1 MFPGFHRNLAHSE
14 ARGFSFAPQ
23 PFQQFAANRQAAKND
38 CPVAAPRR
46 RGTYNGVKLEDAV
59 MAIIETDVE
68 SDVGSQDLDGGLEDS
83 ALEDCRFDTL
93 ALHAG
98 AYPDPTTG
106 AILTP
111 IYQTTTFRQAAVG
124 QDKGYTYS
132 RSANPTVSA
141 LERRLAALEGAEFCT
156 CYGTGLA
163 ATTALCL
170 ALLASGDRVVCSQ
183 AVYGGTV
190 RLFREVLAKFG
201 VTAEFVDTSEEEAFV
216 NALSKPTRFCFIETP
231 ANPTLRVTDLRLA
244 ALLTHEA
251 KSLLVIDNT
260 LLTPA
265 LQRPF
270 EFGADIVLH
279 STTKFIEGH
288 NATVGGAL
296 VTRDPELHDKLAFA
310 RNAIGAIQ
318 SPFPAWLTLQ
328 GVKTLPLRMSRHSE
342 NALQIARFL
351 MAHERVTKVIYPGLE
366 SFPQFEL
373 VQRQQ
378 KSGGALIAFE
388 VEGGVEAGI
397 RLMNSVRLCALAENL
412 GAAETI
418 ITHPASMTHADV
430 PRAQREAAGIT
441 DGLVRLS
448 VGLESSLDL
457 IGDLAQALKC

>member
-1 MFPGFHRNLAHSE
+1 MATIESE
-14 ARGFSFAPQ
+14 ITDYRI
-23 PFQQFAANRQAAKND
+23 QFAK
-38 CPVAAPRR
+38 
-46 RGTYNGVKLEDAV
+46 GK
-59 MAIIETDVE
+59 
-68 SDVGSQDLDGGLEDS
+68 SQYHEL
-83 ALEDCRFDTL
+83 DTL

-98 AYPDPTTG
+98 ASPDPTTG
-106 AILTP
+106 AMLTP
-111 IYQTTTFRQAAVG
+111 IYQTTTYQQESVG

-141 LERRLAALEGAEFCT
+141 LERRLAALEGVEFCT

-170 ALLASGDRVVCSQ
+170 ALLRSGDRVVCSQ

-201 VTAEFVDTSEEEAFV
+201 VTAEFVDTSDEEAFV
-216 NALSKPTRFCFIETP
+216 KALRKPARFVFIETP
-231 ANPTLRVTDLRLA
+231 ANPTLRLTDLRLA

-251 KSLLVIDNT
+251 KSLLVVDNT

-296 VTRDPELHDKLAFA
+296 ITRDAELHDKLAFT

-328 GVKTLPLRMSRHSE
+328 GVKTLPLRMARHSE

-430 PRAQREAAGIT
+430 PPDQREAAGIT

-448 VGLESSLDL
+448 VGLENPVDL
-457 IGDLAQALKC
+457 IGDLVQALKC

>member
-1 MFPGFHRNLAHSE
+1 
-14 ARGFSFAPQ
+14 
-23 PFQQFAANRQAAKND
+23 
-38 CPVAAPRR
+38 
-46 RGTYNGVKLEDAV
+46 
-59 MAIIETDVE
+59 MAITEEKTRISDIESPSLWPRYE
-68 SDVGSQDLDGGLEDS
+68 
-83 ALEDCRFDTL
+83 FDTL

-98 AYPDPTTG
+98 VYPDPSTG
-106 AILTP
+106 AMLTP
-111 IYQTTTFRQAAVG
+111 IYQTTTYQQEAVG
-124 QDKGYTYS
+124 RDKGFTYS
-132 RSANPTVSA
+132 RSGNPTVSA

-156 CYGTGLA
+156 CYATGLA

-170 ALLASGDRVVCSQ
+170 ALLRSSDRVVCSQ

-190 RLFREVLAKFG
+190 RLFRQVLEPFG
-201 VTAEFVDTSEEEAFV
+201 ITAEFVDTSDEKAFA
-216 NALSKPTRFCFIETP
+216 NALRKPTRVVFIETP
-231 ANPTLRVTDLRLA
+231 ANPTLRLTDIRLA
-244 ALLTHEA
+244 ARLSKEA
-251 KSLLVIDNT
+251 GALLVIDNT

-270 EFGADIVLH
+270 DFGADIVLH

-296 VTRDPELHDKLAFA
+296 ITRDPELQDKLAFT
-310 RNAIGAIQ
+310 RNATGAIQ

-328 GVKTLPLRMSRHSE
+328 GVKTLPLRMARHSE
-342 NALQIARFL
+342 NALNIARFL
-351 MAHERVTKVIYPGLE
+351 ADHDRVTKVIYPGLQ

-378 KSGGALIAFE
+378 TSGGALIAFE

-448 VGLESSLDL
+448 VGLENPADL
-457 IGDLAQALKC
+457 ICDLVHGLGC

>member
-1 MFPGFHRNLAHSE
+1 MATTDDQIITDRFDDPGSGVGN
-14 ARGFSFAPQ
+14 
-23 PFQQFAANRQAAKND
+23 
-38 CPVAAPRR
+38 
-46 RGTYNGVKLEDAV
+46 YN
-59 MAIIETDVE
+59 
-68 SDVGSQDLDGGLEDS
+68 
-83 ALEDCRFDTL
+83 FDTL

-111 IYQTTTFRQAAVG
+111 IYQTTTYRQEAVG
-124 QDKGYTYS
+124 QDKGFTYS

-141 LERRLAALEGAEFCT
+141 LERRLAALEGVEFCT

-170 ALLASGDRVVCSQ
+170 ALLRAGDRVVVSQ

-190 RLFREVLAKFG
+190 RLFRQVLAPFG
-201 VTAEFVDTSEEEAFV
+201 VEAEFVDTSDEQ
-216 NALSKPTRFCFIETP
+216 ALADALHPPTRFLFIETP
-231 ANPTLRVTDLRLA
+231 ANPTLQVTDIRLA
-244 ALLTHEA
+244 ARLAKEAGALLI
-251 KSLLVIDNT
+251 VDNT

-270 EFGADIVLH
+270 ELGADVVLH

-296 VTRDPELHDKLAFA
+296 ITQNAELHERLSFA

-318 SPFPAWLTLQ
+318 SPFPAFLTLQ
-328 GVKTLPLRMSRHSE
+328 GIKTLPLRMARHSE
-342 NALQIARFL
+342 SALQIARFL
-351 MAHERVTKVIYPGLE
+351 MAHDRITKVIYPGLE
-366 SFPQFEL
+366 YFPQFEL

-378 KSGGALIAFE
+378 TAGGALIAFE
-388 VEGGVEAGI
+388 VAGGVEAGI

-412 GAAETI
+412 GAAETL

-430 PRAQREAAGIT
+430 PPKQREAAGIT

-448 VGLESSLDL
+448 VGLEDPIDL
-457 IGDLAQALKC
+457 IRDLDQALSNTN

>member
-1 MFPGFHRNLAHSE
+1 MATTEEQLRATADFDKRDVKE
-14 ARGFSFAPQ
+14 
-23 PFQQFAANRQAAKND
+23 D
-38 CPVAAPRR
+38 
-46 RGTYNGVKLEDAV
+46 TYK
-59 MAIIETDVE
+59 
-68 SDVGSQDLDGGLEDS
+68 
-83 ALEDCRFDTL
+83 FDTL

-106 AILTP
+106 AMVTP
-111 IYQTTTFRQAAVG
+111 IYQTTTYRQEAVG
-124 QDKGYTYS
+124 RDKGFTYS

-156 CYGTGLA
+156 AYGTGMA

-170 ALLASGDRVVCSQ
+170 ALLRAGDRVVVSQ

-190 RLFREVLAKFG
+190 RLFRQVLAPFG
-201 VTAEFVDTSEEEAFV
+201 VEADFIDTADEPTLARALHRPARFV
-216 NALSKPTRFCFIETP
+216 FIETP
-231 ANPTLRVTDLRLA
+231 ANPTLKLTDIRLA
-244 ALLTHEA
+244 ARLAKEA
-251 KSLLVIDNT
+251 NALLVVDNT

-270 EFGADIVLH
+270 DLGADVVLH

-296 VTRDPELHDKLAFA
+296 ITCDANWHERFAFT

-328 GVKTLPLRMSRHSE
+328 GTKTLPLRMARHSE
-342 NALQIARFL
+342 NALRIARFL
-351 MAHERVTKVIYPGLE
+351 QVHDRVASVIYPGLE

-373 VQRQQ
+373 AQRQQ
-378 KSGGALIAFE
+378 TAGGALIAFE

-397 RLMNSVRLCALAENL
+397 QLMNSVRLCALAENL

-430 PRAQREAAGIT
+430 PRTQREAAGIT

-448 VGLESSLDL
+448 VGLEDPADL
-457 IGDLAQALKC
+457 IRDLDQALLSKK